1 MQPLGI
7 HLVSINVN
15 DVAESERFYCEVL
28 GLEKMPRP
36 DLGFAGAWLRTG
48 QQEVHLLGKSSG
60 APLPEQHYAFLISD
74 ADELLLRLAEHDIE
88 PRSVGEIPGV
98 CRQIFVHDPSGNLV
112 EFNQRLIPE
121 AT

>member
-1 MQPLGI
+1 MQTLGI
-7 HLVSINVN
+7 HHVSINVN

-28 GLEKMPRP
+28 GLEKLPRP

-74 ADELLLRLAEHDIE
+74 ADELLLRLAEHDIA
-88 PRSVGEIPGV
+88 PRSVGEIPGG
-98 CRQIFVHDPSGNLV
+98 CRQKFVHPPSGNLV

>member
-1 MQPLGI
+1 MQTLGI
-7 HLVSINVN
+7 HHVSINVN
-15 DVAESERFYCEVL
+15 DVADPERFYCDVL
-28 GLEKMPRP
+28 GLEKLPRP

-60 APLPEQHYAFLISD
+60 APLPEQHYAFLIND
-74 ADELLLRLAEHDIE
+74 ADELLQRLAAHDIE

-98 CRQIFVHDPSGNLV
+98 CRQVFVHDPSGNLV
-112 EFNQRLIPE
+112 EFNQRLPAD

>member
-1 MQPLGI
+1 MQTLGI
-7 HLVSINVN
+7 HHVSINVN
-15 DVAESERFYCEVL
+15 DVAELERFYCEVL
-28 GLEKMPRP
+28 GLEKLPRP

-112 EFNQRLIPE
+112 EFNQRLKPE